1 MTATR
6 VRGSAY
12 MAESSTLGT
21 AGSTSAS
28 MVSHPK
34 PILSTAPAE
43 DVPAPVSSRKRISE
57 LSLQPEILT
66 EPSQRLDLTVGS
78 RMLRLRLKLK
88 SRQVCYHPVRLQAL
102 QPEYTMAAQTPLV
115 DGHLYQR
122 TTMMPRIGN
131 STISLKSP
139 NPNVSLVSER
149 VQCSTHIISV
159 DSMTK

>member
-78 RMLRLRLKLK
+78 RMRRLRLKLR
-88 SRQVCYHPVRLQAL
+88 SRQVCYHRVRLQAL
-102 QPEYTMAAQTPLV
+102 QHEYTMAVQTLLV
-115 DGHLYQR
+115 GGRLHQR
-122 TTMMPRIGN
+122 TTTTLMIGN
-131 STISLKSP
+131 STISLKTL
-139 NPNVSLVSER
+139 NQNVSLVSGR
-149 VQCSTHIISV
+149 VQPIS
-159 DSMTK
+159 